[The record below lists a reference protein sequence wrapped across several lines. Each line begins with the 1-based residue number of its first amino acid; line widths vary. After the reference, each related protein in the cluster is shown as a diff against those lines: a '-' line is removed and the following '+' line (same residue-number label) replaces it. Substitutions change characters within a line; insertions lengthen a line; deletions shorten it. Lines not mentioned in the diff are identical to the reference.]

1 MANANA
7 PDTSNILNEM
17 KDSAIK
23 ILSTALGSKT
33 LVPFEIGSLGNY
45 PFNWQNSFNVTQ
57 NNKLNYD
64 WITKNIVQAGNVT
77 TQGQSLFTNEYLNVL
92 LKIGY
97 GYSVADQSAVNKANT
112 AATNQASALQNSWI
126 AAFGALPTIPT
137 GQTALG
143 AILSIIQTT
152 WASKQPTTLMDIQ
165 QSFNLNQLLDLT
177 PASGKQV
184 LPTLTAYLNA
194 INSVIPLVNASSA
207 NTGYLSRAQAAI
219 QSPSAANGAISVAK
233 DGGAPTLSPSYG
245 ISPQMSDT
253 QNALSSAGN
262 NLDLAMSVQRTT
274 SNQYTVSINGKAGFG
289 IPILS
294 FFGLSV
300 GGSASYFQDK
310 IATTDNKV
318 EITMTYPG
326 VNLVNFG
333 PTAFSQVGQT
343 SSWYWLDPVTEAIAN
358 EGKDV
363 TGFKFSPTPPDDFS
377 DAGKFGFLEGLA
389 IAGYPTVVIKVTSSS
404 YDSIQTE
411 IKQSVTVSASFLGI
425 PLGSST
431 ESTYSNS
438 VTTNSSEQSVT
449 ITLSPPPELVGG
461 TANNST
467 AWILGAVKNFP
478 AS

>member
-7 PDTSNILNEM
+7 PDTSKILEEL
-17 KDSAIK
+17 KDESIK
-23 ILSTALGSKT
+23 ILATALGSKT
-33 LVPFEIGSLGNY
+33 LVPFETGALGNY
-45 PFNWQNSFNVTQ
+45 PFNWQNSLNVSQ

-64 WITKNIVQAGNVT
+64 WITKNIVQAGDVT
-77 TQGQSLFTNEYLNVL
+77 SQGESLFTNQYLELL

-97 GYSVADQSAVNKANT
+97 AYSVADQSAVNKANT
-112 AATNQASALQNSWI
+112 DATNQASALQNSWR
-126 AAFGALPTIPT
+126 AAFGALPTPST
-137 GQTALG
+137 GTETD
-143 AILSIIQTT
+143 AILSIIQTQ
-152 WASKQPTTLMDIQ
+152 WASKQPTSLMDIQ

-184 LPTLTAYLNA
+184 LPTLTSYLNA
-194 INSVIPLVNASSA
+194 INSAIPLVNSSSA
-207 NTGYLSRAQAAI
+207 NTGYLAAALRGI
-219 QSPSAANGAISVAK
+219 QDPSPANGAVSVAQ
-233 DGGAPTLSPSYG
+233 DGGTATLSPSYG
-245 ISPQMSDT
+245 ISPQMSET
-253 QNALSSAGN
+253 QNALASIGN
-262 NLDLAMSVQRTT
+262 NLDLAMTVQRTT
-274 SNQYTVSINGKAGFG
+274 SDQYTVSVSGNAGFD

-294 FFGLSV
+294 LFSMSV
-300 GGSASYFQDK
+300 SGSASYFQDK

-318 EITMTYPG
+318 EMTLTYPG

-333 PTAFSQVGQT
+333 PTAFSQVGKT
-343 SSWYWLDPVTEAIAN
+343 SDWYWLDPVTEAIAN

-377 DAGKFGFLEGLA
+377 ANGKFGYLEGVA

-404 YDSIQTE
+404 YSSIETE
-411 IKQSVTVSASFLGI
+411 IKQSATVSASFLGI

-438 VTTNSSEQSVT
+438 LTTNSSEQSVT
-449 ITLSPPPELVGG
+449 ITMSPPPELVGG